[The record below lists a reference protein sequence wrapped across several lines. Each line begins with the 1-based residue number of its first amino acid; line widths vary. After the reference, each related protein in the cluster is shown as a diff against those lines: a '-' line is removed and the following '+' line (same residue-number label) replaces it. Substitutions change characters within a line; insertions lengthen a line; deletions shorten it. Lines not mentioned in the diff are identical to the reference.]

1 MQRIGFVVL
10 PGFQMLSVSSLSV
23 FELANWEIGE
33 PVYDV
38 HLLSE
43 TGGSIRSSV
52 SIGVATEPF
61 DDRKFDT
68 LMVGGSVVAGALTPG
83 VIKFLRR
90 GLRRSRR
97 VASTCTGA
105 FVLAE
110 AGLLDGRRATTHWH
124 RARELQAR
132 FPKVKVEEDRIFIV
146 DGPVWTSAGMTAGID
161 LALAMIEQ
169 DLGADVARA
178 VARQLVVYHRRAGGQ
193 SQFSALL
200 ELEPKSD
207 RIQSALA
214 YAKRNLTSKLTVK
227 QLANAAHLSP
237 RQFSRAFRAE
247 TGQSPAKAVENLRVE
262 TARLMMEQS
271 RHSIDVIAQQTGF
284 ADRYRMRRAFLRAFG
299 QPPQVIRRNA
309 RAEAGGVN
317 VDPPARRSGGPKSGR
332 TGTAALRRFCCKS
345 RKSNDPENLAKGDFQ
360 RAVTL
365 RSAITSLRRS
375 VVVFPRTDVVPH
387 VATCNTRQR
396 P

>member
-1 MQRIGFVVL
+1 MQRIGFIVL
-10 PGFQMLSVSSLSV
+10 PGFQMLSVGVLSV

-33 PVYDV
+33 PLYEL

-43 TGGSIRSSV
+43 TGGLIRSS
-52 SIGVATEPF
+52 IGISVATEPF
-61 DDRKFDT
+61 DDTNFDT
-68 LMVGGSVVAGALTPG
+68 LMVGGSADVGSLTAG
-83 VIKFLRR
+83 VIKFLRQA
-90 GLRRSRR
+90 LERSRR

-132 FPKVKVEEDRIFIV
+132 FPKVKVEEDRIFIT

-161 LALAMIEQ
+161 VALAMIEK
-169 DLGADVARA
+169 DLGPGIARA
-178 VARQLVVYHRRAGGQ
+178 VARKLVVYHRRAGGQ

-214 YAKRNLTSKLTVK
+214 HAKRNLNKPLTVE

-262 TARLMMEQS
+262 AARLMMEQS
-271 RHSIDVIAQQTGF
+271 RHPIDVIARQTGF
-284 ADRYRMRRAFLRAFG
+284 ADRDRMRRAFLRAFG
-299 QPPQVIRRNA
+299 QPPQAMRRNA
-309 RAEAGGVN
+309 RVEHPHELEAIS
-317 VDPPARRSGGPKSGR
+317 P
-332 TGTAALRRFCCKS
+332 
-345 RKSNDPENLAKGDFQ
+345 
-360 RAVTL
+360 
-365 RSAITSLRRS
+365 
-375 VVVFPRTDVVPH
+375 
-387 VATCNTRQR
+387 
-396 P
+396 